1 MGLAPV
7 TWLLMAHEGQG
18 LSCNKL
24 GFLWLDL
31 KVFVHHKHYHCGV
44 ITNIF
49 AIAGFQECCC
59 CMRWSKEPAH
69 CQTMAAEDRLL
80 NATFFLLLHLGS
92 FSCSGSS
99 IALFF
104 FCIFSHAH
112 SKCFALF
119 LRHSGGVQ
127 YSGGEDSWSRNW
139 CWSGGDRPCAV
150 HRWWYRSCV
159 RAEERSG
166 RRDGGILL
174 RSEGEL
180 ARGQEV
186 VAWAIK
192 ESRCFEM
199 IDILLNAHNI
209 HRFWLWLVLIVYY
222 CSWRWM
228 FWETGAHMLTSQV
241 LTYCF

>member
-104 FCIFSHAH
+104 FLYLQSCTLKMLCIISQAQRRCPVFWRRR
-112 SKCFALF
+112 F
-119 LRHSGGVQ
+119 L
-127 YSGGEDSWSRNW
+127 E
-139 CWSGGDRPCAV
+139 P
-150 HRWWYRSCV
+150 
-159 RAEERSG
+159 
-166 RRDGGILL
+166 
-174 RSEGEL
+174 
-180 ARGQEV
+180 
-186 VAWAIK
+186 K
-192 ESRCFEM
+192 
-199 IDILLNAHNI
+199 
-209 HRFWLWLVLIVYY
+209 LVLI
-222 CSWRWM
+222 WRRPAVCCPSVM
-228 FWETGAHMLTSQV
+228 VSLVCTG
-241 LTYCF
+241 